1 MPLPEPLNQLS
12 ADEQEILTSY
22 MEPCEFPVGEY
33 IFRAGAAGDSC
44 YLIDGGDVRLELAR
58 PKLNSDGLD
67 TEPVLGY
74 LRAGSILGELSLLD
88 RLPRSASACADTA
101 VTARRISS
109 EAIEEL
115 CSQHASIG
123 VAVLRAL
130 GRGAALKLR
139 KTNERLAEHIMGD
152 EPDPEAD
159 QMIARA
165 QAAQAEFVHWS
176 EDRIDALLRDLAD
189 AFAAKA
195 EMLAKLAVQETK
207 IGNVSDKVDKNL
219 LASLYVLESL
229 KGKRGYGVLG
239 TDKERRVTEIAAPV
253 GVVFGI
259 IPMTNPAATAIFKA
273 LIALKGRNALILSPQ
288 RTCMR
293 VGKATGE
300 IIAGVLAKHGAPASI
315 IQWVEDRNSRKRTAY
330 FMSHKGVSL
339 ILATGGAGM
348 VEAAYSSGTPALGV
362 GPGNTPTLIA
372 ADADLDH
379 AAEAIALSKSFD
391 NGLICGAEHN
401 LVVVESVVDA
411 LREAFERAGVA
422 VLSPEEATAFTA
434 AALRPDGSG
443 WRRQTVGQTAQ
454 HIANFTGIK
463 RDYRIRVIVVP
474 TEFDLDSPFA
484 EEKMLPVLSLY
495 TVPDVEVGIERA
507 QQLLAHQGAGHTSSI
522 YSKDE
527 ALIERF
533 GLAMPTSRILVN
545 SPGVQGIFGLTSGL
559 IPSLTLG
566 CGTFGGNSTTDN
578 VTYRNLLN
586 IKRMARYIEL
596 EEDPI

>member
-1 MPLPEPLNQLS
+1 MALPEPLNLLS
-12 ADEQEILTSY
+12 ADEQAILSRY
-22 MEPCEFPVGEY
+22 MQDCTIPAGEY
-33 IFRAGAAGDSC
+33 IFRAGEAGDSC
-44 YLIDGGDVRLELAR
+44 YLIDKGDVRLELPR
-58 PKLNSDGLD
+58 RKLNSDGLD
-67 TEPVLGY
+67 SDPVLGY

-109 EAIEEL
+109 EGIEEL
-115 CSQHASIG
+115 CSHHPAIG
-123 VAVLRAL
+123 VGIVRAL
-130 GRGAALKLR
+130 GRDAALKLR
-139 KTNERLAEHIMGD
+139 KTNERLAEHIIGD
-152 EPDPEAD
+152 EPDHEAD
-159 QMIARA
+159 EMIARA

-176 EDRIDALLRDLAD
+176 EERVNALLHDLAH
-189 AFAAKA
+189 AFAAKV
-195 EMLAKLAVQETK
+195 EMLARLAVQETR

-229 KGKRGYGVLG
+229 NGKIGYGVLE
-239 TDKERRVTEIAAPV
+239 TDKARRVTEIAAPA

-293 VGKATGE
+293 VGNAVGE
-300 IIAGVLAKHGAPASI
+300 IISGVLAKHGAPADI
-315 IQWVEDRNSRKRTAY
+315 IQWVQDRNSRKRTAY
-330 FMSHKGVSL
+330 FMGHKGVSL

-372 ADADLDH
+372 PDADLDH
-379 AAEAIALSKSFD
+379 TAEAIALSKSFD

-401 LVVVESVVDA
+401 LVVVESVVA
-411 LREAFERAGVA
+411 GLTEAFERAGVA
-422 VLSPEEATAFTA
+422 VLSPDEATTFAA
-434 AALRPDGSG
+434 AALRADGLG

-454 HIANFTGIK
+454 HIAEFTGIK

-474 TEFDLDSPFA
+474 TEFDLNSPFA
-484 EEKMLPVLSLY
+484 EEKMLPVLSLF
-495 TVPDVEVGIERA
+495 TVPDVEAGIDCCLK
-507 QQLLAHQGAGHTSSI
+507 LLAHQGAGHTSSI

-527 ALIERF
+527 ALIDRF

-545 SPGVQGIFGLTSGL
+545 SPGVQGVFGLTSGL

-578 VTYRNLLN
+578 VTYHNLLN

-596 EEDPI
+596 EESPI